1 MTVRY
6 RTNWMGPINMD
17 WIRKNGAG
25 WSAGRIDCRGLGL
38 DPMYGDEIGLSPMK
52 TEDWNRFGDWLD
64 SFTSGTMLSLDE
76 LVNEYEKTNPK
87 IVWFNYDGE
96 N

>member
-1 MTVRY
+1 
-6 RTNWMGPINMD
+6 
-17 WIRKNGAG
+17 
-25 WSAGRIDCRGLGL
+25 
-38 DPMYGDEIGLSPMK
+38 MYGDEIGLSPMK

-76 LVNEYEKTNPK
+76 LVNEYEKSNPK
-87 IVWFNYDGE
+87 IVWFNYDEE